1 MRKLC
6 CLLHVFF
13 VVTLATADVWKED
26 FDNGMPKG
34 WETIKGKWK
43 VDKKVLTE
51 IRSETSQNN
60 AREK

>member
-34 WETIKGKWK
+34 WELLLANGG
-43 VDKKVLTE
+43 
-51 IRSETSQNN
+51 
-60 AREK
+60 